1 MSILSKVYNNYL
13 KMEYKKR
20 STMKYKTEICKNWEA
35 GYCEFEDECVFA
47 HGKDDLRG
55 KSSYKT
61 KKCRQFF
68 EQGYCM
74 FGNKCIFQHFEGVNI
89 NIETDDNYYTFLPN
103 TESESNNKPIQKKPR
118 LPVFQQIYQN
128 NQD

>member
-1 MSILSKVYNNYL
+1 
-13 KMEYKKR
+13 MEYKKK
-20 STMKYKTEICKNWEA
+20 STMKYKTEICKNWEV

-47 HGKDDLRG
+47 HGKEDIRG

-74 FGNKCIFQHFEGVNI
+74 FGNKCIFQHFEGLDLS
-89 NIETDDNYYTFLPN
+89 IESDNNYTFFPN
-103 TESESNNKPIQKKPR
+103 NFNESYSKTTQQKPR
-118 LPVFQQIYQN
+118 LPIFQQICQN